1 MSRKHN
7 SPILSVQ
14 EAVADRTNAS
24 AEGFG
29 QSLASL
35 AAILLRRGV
44 TVHEFARWAETA
56 FVNAAVELL
65 KDQGKD
71 ASYSRISALTGLHRH
86 AVSDILGGLGGNR
99 TPGDASKE
107 YERNRL
113 ARVLTGWFEDPKFT
127 TEEGRPKRLRIDGA
141 GSTFSGL
148 VREYSGDIYP
158 GIILDELERV
168 GAVKRHPDG
177 SVEAISRRYTRG
189 GADEES
195 LHHAELV
202 TADVLRTIEHN
213 TRAEPNQRFYED
225 AAVAANL
232 PADVVPVLSRMLERR
247 AAAFLD
253 DLEGWLASQET
264 AATDKKSTQDRVRA
278 GVRVVM
284 VVEPDPDVAD
294 EKKQR

>member
-7 SPILSVQ
+7 SSSWRVQ
-14 EAVADRTNAS
+14 EAVADRSSAS
-24 AEGFG
+24 EEGFG

-44 TVHEFARWAETA
+44 TVHEFARWADTA
-56 FVNAAVELL
+56 FVNAAVALL

-86 AVSDILGGLGGNR
+86 AVSDILGGSGGNR
-99 TPGDASKE
+99 TQGEVSKE
-107 YERNRL
+107 YQRNRL

-127 TEEGRPKRLRIDGA
+127 TEEGRPKRLKIDGDVP
-141 GSTFSGL
+141 TFSDL
-148 VREYSGDIYP
+148 VREFSGDIYP

-168 GAVKRHPDG
+168 GAVRRHPDG

-213 TRAEPNQRFYED
+213 TRAEPSQRLYED

-232 PADVVPVLSRMLERR
+232 PADVVPVLSRLLERR

-253 DLEGWLASQET
+253 DLEGWLANQEM
-264 AATDKKSTQDRVRA
+264 AATDNQSTPNRVRA

-294 EKKQR
+294 EEKPR

>member
-1 MSRKHN
+1 MSRKYN
-7 SPILSVQ
+7 SSTLSVQ

-29 QSLASL
+29 KSLASL

-44 TVHEFARWAETA
+44 TVHEFARWADTA
-56 FVNAAVELL
+56 FVNAAVALL
-65 KDQGKD
+65 KEQGKD

-86 AVSDILGGLGGNR
+86 AVSDVLGGIGRNR
-99 TPGDASKE
+99 MTGEASKE

-113 ARVLTGWFEDPKFT
+113 ARVLTGWFEDPEFT
-127 TEEGRPKRLRIDGA
+127 TDEGRPKRLMIDGD
-141 GSTFSGL
+141 SPTFSDL

-168 GAVKRHPDG
+168 GAVKRHTDG

-195 LHHAELV
+195 LRHAELV

-213 TRAEPNQRFYED
+213 TRADPNQRLYED
-225 AAVAANL
+225 AAVSANL
-232 PADVVPVLSRMLERR
+232 PADVVPVLSRLLERR

-253 DLEGWLASQET
+253 DLEGWLASQEMKL
-264 AATDKKSTQDRVRA
+264 TDNHSTQNPVRA

-284 VVEPDPDVAD
+284 VVEPEPDVAD
-294 EKKQR
+294 EQKSR